1 MSKQNTVEILNVEQI
16 FNSKYVVPLYQRNF
30 AWGEEQICQLLQDIY
45 ESIKVKD
52 QQYFIGSL
60 VTIRRQDDSFEVIDG
75 QQRLTILAL
84 LSYVLQF
91 NVEHEIH
98 YDSRPEKVEPEIHYD
113 SRPEVERFLQSLA
126 SGVNITSSDPST
138 SHFSAAIETIK
149 EQIVKIEKAEAGTEG
164 FKETFRVFV
173 LNNVCLVREI
183 MPEDTDVAAYFEIM
197 NNRGEQLQEH
207 EIVKGLL
214 LGKLKDNP
222 KLSKVCATI
231 WDACSQMDERVQK
244 SFDTNIR
251 KALFGENYN
260 SFLKYSTFKDYLSSI
275 DSEGIITDGLNL
287 DEILNGK
294 APENSKT
301 KSEEE
306 DIPEADRE
314 ESIIDFPNFLMH
326 VMKLYYNDKIKG
338 NKEIDEIRLH
348 DKYLLKTFRLIEDDI
363 DATEFFYRLLKC
375 RTVFDRYVVKAN
387 FVKDDDEKGREWS
400 LLRPYKDTDTRR
412 NRSQLRFRN
421 TFEKKQDMI
430 IKAVSC
436 IQVSHPS
443 KYYKNYL
450 QTLLRWFK
458 DSDSIDISE
467 DVYLER
473 LNGYIYDDL
482 KNLSNYFEPKDY
494 TPELQGTSTSH
505 AALDYIDYLIWNI
518 KDRNITINGEEQE
531 WSIISK
537 LKDFRFQYWNSV
549 EHHYPQKR
557 KEELA
562 QEGVDDFLLNC
573 LGNIFLIGKSTNS
586 RLSDKNP
593 KDKALMYNDNSNL
606 APNRQLIYKITQ
618 NGWGKQQIES
628 HLRFIQT
635 VFKNAHRIL
644 RVKEN
649 KS

>member
-1 MSKQNTVEILNVEQI
+1 MSKINTVEILNVEQI

-91 NVEHEIH
+91 
-98 YDSRPEKVEPEIHYD
+98 KVNTEIHYD
-113 SRPEVERFLQSLA
+113 SRPEVEQFLRSLA
-126 SGVNITSSDPST
+126 SGVNISSSDPST

-149 EQIVKIEKAEAGTEG
+149 EQIAKIENKD
-164 FKETFRVFV
+164 TFRDYV

-183 MPEDTDVAAYFEIM
+183 MPNDTDVAAYFEIM

-207 EIVKGLL
+207 EIVKGIL

-222 KLSKVCATI
+222 KLSKVCASI
-231 WDACSQMDERVQK
+231 WEACSQMDERVQK

-251 KALFGENYN
+251 KALFGDNYD
-260 SFLKYSTFKDYLSSI
+260 SFTLNDSNFKDYLENI
-275 DSEGIITDGLNL
+275 DSENMITEGHSL
-287 DEILNGK
+287 DEILNGN
-294 APENSKT
+294 APDNSNT

-326 VMKLYYNDKIKG
+326 VMKLYYNENMKNKG
-338 NKEIDEIRLH
+338 YNEIDEIRLH

-387 FVKDDDEKGREWS
+387 FVKDDDEEGREWS
-400 LLRPYKDTDTRR
+400 LLKPNKYTDTRR
-412 NRSQLRFRN
+412 NRSQLKFRN
-421 TFEKKQDMI
+421 TFDKKQDMI

-436 IQVSHPS
+436 IQVCHPS

-450 QTLLRWFK
+450 QAILGWFK
-458 DSDSIDISE
+458 DRDSIVIDE
-467 DVYLER
+467 DDYLAR
-473 LNGYIYDDL
+473 LNRYIYDDL
-482 KNLSNYFEPKDY
+482 KNLSKYFEPKDY

-518 KDRNITINGEEQE
+518 KDRNITLNGEQE
-531 WSIISK
+531 WSIISE

-586 RLSDKNP
+586 KLSDKNP
-593 KDKALMYNDNSNL
+593 EDKAALYNSNLNL
-606 APNRQLIYKITQ
+606 APNRQLIYTITRSY
-618 NGWGKQQIES
+618 GWGKEQIAS
-628 HLRFIQT
+628 HYEFVKT
-635 VFKNAHRIL
+635 VFSNARRIL
-644 RVKEN
+644 IVE
-649 KS
+649 SQE

>member
-1 MSKQNTVEILNVEQI
+1 MSKNNTVEILNVEQI

-30 AWGEEQICQLLQDIY
+30 AWGEEQICQLLQDIH

-60 VTIRRQDDSFEVIDG
+60 VTIRRQDGSFEVIDG

-91 NVEHEIH
+91 RIET
-98 YDSRPEKVEPEIHYD
+98 EIHYD

-126 SGVNITSSDPST
+126 SGVYASGSDPST

-149 EQIVKIEKAEAGTEG
+149 EEIAKIENKD
-164 FKETFRVFV
+164 TFRDYV

-207 EIVKGLL
+207 EIIKGIL

-222 KLSKVCATI
+222 KLSKVCASI

-251 KALFGENYN
+251 KALFGDNYDSFTLNDSNFKEYLEN
-260 SFLKYSTFKDYLSSI
+260 I
-275 DSEGIITDGLNL
+275 DSENMITEGHSL
-287 DEILNGK
+287 DEILDGK
-294 APENSKT
+294 ALGNSFS

-306 DIPEADRE
+306 DIPEVDRE
-314 ESIIDFPNFLMH
+314 ESIIDFPNFLMQ

-338 NKEIDEIRLH
+338 NMEIDEIRLH
-348 DKYLLKTFRLIEDDI
+348 DKYLLKTFRLIEADI

-375 RTVFDRYVVKAN
+375 RTVFDRYIVKAN
-387 FVKDDDEKGREWS
+387 FVSDNDEEGREWS
-400 LLRPYKDTDTRR
+400 LLMPYKYIDTRR

-421 TFEKKQDMI
+421 TFENKQDMI

-436 IQVSHPS
+436 IQVCHPS

-450 QTLLRWFK
+450 QTLLGWFK
-458 DSDSIDISE
+458 DSATIDDIKE
-467 DVYLER
+467 DEYLAI
-473 LNGYIYDDL
+473 LNSYIYDDL
-482 KNLSNYFEPKDY
+482 KNLSKYFEPKDY

-518 KDRNITINGEEQE
+518 KDRNITLNGEQQE
-531 WSIISK
+531 WSIISE

-573 LGNIFLIGKSTNS
+573 LGNIFLISKSTNS

-593 KDKALMYNDNSNL
+593 EDKAALYNSNLNL
-606 APNRQLIYKITQ
+606 APNRQLIYNITRSY
-618 NGWGKQQIES
+618 GWGKEQIAS
-628 HLRFIQT
+628 HYEFIKT
-635 VFKNAHRIL
+635 VFGNARRIL
-644 RVKEN
+644 IVE
-649 KS
+649 SQE

>member
-1 MSKQNTVEILNVEQI
+1 MSKHNTVEILNVEQI
-16 FNSKYVVPLYQRNF
+16 FNSRYVVPLYQRNF
-30 AWGEEQICQLLQDIY
+30 AWGEEQISQLLQDIN

-52 QQYFIGSL
+52 QQCFIGSL

-91 NVEHEIH
+91 KIET
-98 YDSRPEKVEPEIHYD
+98 EIHYD

-126 SGVNITSSDPST
+126 SGIDASGSDPST
-138 SHFSAAIETIK
+138 SHFSAAIGTIK
-149 EQIVKIEKAEAGTEG
+149 EEISKIENKD
-164 FKETFRVFV
+164 TFRDYV

-183 MPEDTDVAAYFEIM
+183 MPGDTDVAAYFEIM

-207 EIVKGLL
+207 EIVKGIL

-222 KLSKVCATI
+222 KLSKVCASI
-231 WDACSQMDERVQK
+231 WDACSQMDERIQK
-244 SFDTNIR
+244 PFDTTIR
-251 KALFGENYN
+251 KALFGEDYD
-260 SFLKYSTFKDYLSSI
+260 SFTLNDSNFKEYLLSI
-275 DSEGIITDGLNL
+275 DSDEIITEGLNL

-294 APENSKT
+294 APEKSNN

-348 DKYLLKTFRLIEDDI
+348 DKYLLKTFRLIEADI
-363 DATEFFYRLLKC
+363 DAAEFFYRLLKC
-375 RTVFDRYVVKAN
+375 RTVFDRYIVKAN
-387 FVKDDDEKGREWS
+387 FVSDNDEEGREWS
-400 LLRPYKDTDTRR
+400 LLMPYKYTDQKR
-412 NRSQLRFRN
+412 NRSQLKFRN

-436 IQVSHPS
+436 IQVCHPS

-450 QTLLRWFK
+450 QTLLGWFK
-458 DSDSIDISE
+458 DRDSIEISE
-467 DVYLER
+467 DEYLVG
-473 LNGYIYDDL
+473 LNRYIYDDL
-482 KNLSNYFEPKDY
+482 KNLSKYFEPEVY
-494 TPELQGTSTSH
+494 TPELQGTSASH

-531 WSIISK
+531 WSMISE

-562 QEGVDDFLLNC
+562 QEEVDDFLLNC

-593 KDKALMYNDNSNL
+593 EDKAALYNSNLNL
-606 APNRQLIYKITQ
+606 APNRQLIYNITRSY
-618 NGWGKQQIES
+618 GWGKEQIAS
-628 HLRFIQT
+628 HYEFIKT
-635 VFKNAHRIL
+635 VFGNARRIL
-644 RVKEN
+644 IGE
-649 KS
+649 SQE

>member
-1 MSKQNTVEILNVEQI
+1 MSKNNTVEILNVEQI

-30 AWGEEQICQLLQDIY
+30 AWGEEQICQLLQDIH

-60 VTIRRQDDSFEVIDG
+60 VTIRRQDGSFEVIDG

-91 NVEHEIH
+91 RIET
-98 YDSRPEKVEPEIHYD
+98 EIHYD

-126 SGVNITSSDPST
+126 SGVYASGSDPST

-149 EQIVKIEKAEAGTEG
+149 EEIAKIENKD
-164 FKETFRVFV
+164 TFRDYV

-207 EIVKGLL
+207 EIIKGIL

-222 KLSKVCATI
+222 KLSKVCASI

-251 KALFGENYN
+251 KALFGDNYDSFTLNDSNFKEYLEN
-260 SFLKYSTFKDYLSSI
+260 I
-275 DSEGIITDGLNL
+275 DSENMITEGHSL
-287 DEILNGK
+287 DEILDGK
-294 APENSKT
+294 ALGNSFS

-306 DIPEADRE
+306 DIPEVDRE
-314 ESIIDFPNFLMH
+314 ESIIDFPNFLMQ

-348 DKYLLKTFRLIEDDI
+348 DKYLLKTFRLIEADI

-375 RTVFDRYVVKAN
+375 RTVFDRYIVKAN
-387 FVKDDDEKGREWS
+387 FVSDNDEEGREWS
-400 LLRPYKDTDTRR
+400 LLMPYKYIDTRR

-421 TFEKKQDMI
+421 TFENKQDMI

-436 IQVSHPS
+436 IQVCHPS

-450 QTLLRWFK
+450 QTLLGWFK
-458 DSDSIDISE
+458 DSATIDDIKE
-467 DVYLER
+467 DEYLAI
-473 LNGYIYDDL
+473 LNSYIYDDL
-482 KNLSNYFEPKDY
+482 KNLSKYFEPKDY

-518 KDRNITINGEEQE
+518 KDRNITLNGEQQE
-531 WSIISK
+531 WSIISE

-593 KDKALMYNDNSNL
+593 EDKAALYNSNLNL
-606 APNRQLIYKITQ
+606 APNRQLIYNITRSY
-618 NGWGKQQIES
+618 GWGKEQIAS
-628 HLRFIQT
+628 HYEFIKT
-635 VFKNAHRIL
+635 VFGNARRIL
-644 RVKEN
+644 IVE
-649 KS
+649 SQE

>member
-91 NVEHEIH
+91 
-98 YDSRPEKVEPEIHYD
+98 KVQPEIHYD

-244 SFDTNIR
+244 SFDINIR
-251 KALFGENYN
+251 KALFGDSYDDF
-260 SFLKYSTFKDYLSSI
+260 SLKDSNFKECLSNI
-275 DSEGIITDGLNL
+275 DSEEIITDGLNL

-294 APENSKT
+294 APENSNT

-387 FVKDDDEKGREWS
+387 FVKDDDEEGREWS

-421 TFEKKQDMI
+421 TFDNKQNQDMI
-430 IKAVSC
+430 IKALSC
-436 IQVSHPS
+436 IQVCHPS

-450 QTLLRWFK
+450 QTILEWFK
-458 DSDSIDISE
+458 DRDSIKIYE
-467 DVYLER
+467 DEFLAE
-473 LNGYIYDDL
+473 LNPYIYDDL
-482 KNLSNYFEPKDY
+482 KNLSNYFEPEDY
-494 TPELQGTSTSH
+494 KPELQGTSTSH
-505 AALDYIDYLIWNI
+505 AALDYIDYIIWNI
-518 KDRNITINGEEQE
+518 KARNLTINGEEQE
-531 WSIISK
+531 WSMISG

-557 KEELA
+557 KEELS

-644 RVKEN
+644 GVKEN

>member
-1 MSKQNTVEILNVEQI
+1 MNKNNTVEILNVEQI

-30 AWGEEQICQLLQDIY
+30 AWGEEQICQLLQDIH

-60 VTIRRQDDSFEVIDG
+60 VTIRRQDGSFEVIDG

-91 NVEHEIH
+91 RIET
-98 YDSRPEKVEPEIHYD
+98 EIHYD

-126 SGVNITSSDPST
+126 SGVYASGSDPST

-149 EQIVKIEKAEAGTEG
+149 EEIAKIENKD
-164 FKETFRVFV
+164 TFRDYV

-207 EIVKGLL
+207 EIVKGIL

-222 KLSKVCATI
+222 KLSKVCASI

-251 KALFGENYN
+251 KALFGDNYDSLTLNDSNFKEYLEN
-260 SFLKYSTFKDYLSSI
+260 I
-275 DSEGIITDGLNL
+275 DSENMITEGHSL
-287 DEILNGK
+287 DEILDGK
-294 APENSKT
+294 ALGNSFS

-306 DIPEADRE
+306 DIPEVDRE
-314 ESIIDFPNFLMH
+314 ESIIDFPNFLMQ

-348 DKYLLKTFRLIEDDI
+348 DKYLLKTFRLIEADI

-375 RTVFDRYVVKAN
+375 RTVFDRYIVKAN
-387 FVKDDDEKGREWS
+387 FVSDNDEEGREWS
-400 LLRPYKDTDTRR
+400 LLMPYKYIDTRR
-412 NRSQLRFRN
+412 NRSQLKFRN
-421 TFEKKQDMI
+421 TFENKQDMI

-436 IQVSHPS
+436 IQVCHPS

-450 QTLLRWFK
+450 QTLLGWLK
-458 DSDSIDISE
+458 DSATIDDIKE
-467 DVYLER
+467 DEYLAI
-473 LNGYIYDDL
+473 LNSYIYDDL
-482 KNLSNYFEPKDY
+482 KNLSKYFEPKDY

-518 KDRNITINGEEQE
+518 KDRNITLNGEQQE
-531 WSIISK
+531 WSIISE

-593 KDKALMYNDNSNL
+593 EDKAALYNSNLNL
-606 APNRQLIYKITQ
+606 APNRQLIYNITRSY
-618 NGWGKQQIES
+618 GWGKEQIAS
-628 HLRFIQT
+628 HYEFIKT
-635 VFKNAHRIL
+635 VFGNARRIL
-644 RVKEN
+644 IVE
-649 KS
+649 SQE

>member
-16 FNSKYVVPLYQRNF
+16 FTSKYVVPLYQRNF

-60 VTIRRQDDSFEVIDG
+60 VTIRRQDGSFEVIDG
-75 QQRLTILAL
+75 QQRLTIMAL

-91 NVEHEIH
+91 
-98 YDSRPEKVEPEIHYD
+98 KVDTEIHYD
-113 SRPEVERFLQSLA
+113 SRPEVEQFLRSLA
-126 SGVNITSSDPST
+126 SGVNISSSDTST

-149 EQIVKIEKAEAGTEG
+149 EEIAKIEN
-164 FKETFRVFV
+164 KETFRDYV

-207 EIVKGLL
+207 EIVKGIL

-222 KLSKVCATI
+222 KLSKVCASI

-251 KALFGENYN
+251 KALFGDNYDGFTLNDSNFKEYLEN
-260 SFLKYSTFKDYLSSI
+260 I
-275 DSEGIITDGLNL
+275 DSENMITEGHSL
-287 DEILNGK
+287 DEILDGK
-294 APENSKT
+294 ALGNSFT

-306 DIPEADRE
+306 DIPEVDRE
-314 ESIIDFPNFLMH
+314 ESIIDFPNFLMQ
-326 VMKLYYNDKIKG
+326 VMKLYYNDKIKR

-348 DKYLLKTFRLIEDDI
+348 DKYLLKTFRLIEADI

-375 RTVFDRYVVKAN
+375 RTVFDRYIVKAN
-387 FVKDDDEKGREWS
+387 FVSDNDEEGREWS
-400 LLRPYKDTDTRR
+400 LLMPYKYTDQKR
-412 NRSQLRFRN
+412 NRSQLKFRN

-436 IQVSHPS
+436 IQVCHPS

-458 DSDSIDISE
+458 DRDSIEISE
-467 DVYLER
+467 DEYLAG
-473 LNGYIYDDL
+473 LNRYIYDDL
-482 KNLSNYFEPKDY
+482 KNLSRYFEPEVY
-494 TPELQGTSTSH
+494 TPELQGTSASH

-518 KDRNITINGEEQE
+518 KDRNITLNGEQQE
-531 WSIISK
+531 WSIISE

-593 KDKALMYNDNSNL
+593 EDKAALYNSNLNL
-606 APNRQLIYKITQ
+606 APNRQLIYNITRSY
-618 NGWGKQQIES
+618 GWGKEQIAS
-628 HLRFIQT
+628 HYEFIKT
-635 VFKNAHRIL
+635 VFGNARRIL
-644 RVKEN
+644 IDELQE
-649 KS
+649 

>member
-1 MSKQNTVEILNVEQI
+1 MSKNNTVEILNVEQI

-30 AWGEEQICQLLQDIY
+30 AWGEEQICQLLQDIN
-45 ESIKVKD
+45 ESIKIKD

-60 VTIRRQDDSFEVIDG
+60 VTIRRQDGSFEVIDG

-91 NVEHEIH
+91 RIET
-98 YDSRPEKVEPEIHYD
+98 EIHYD

-126 SGVNITSSDPST
+126 SGVYASGSDPST

-149 EQIVKIEKAEAGTEG
+149 EEIAKIENKD
-164 FKETFRVFV
+164 TFRDYV

-207 EIVKGLL
+207 EIIKGIL

-222 KLSKVCATI
+222 KLSKVCASI

-251 KALFGENYN
+251 KALFGDNYDSFTLNDSNFKEYLEN
-260 SFLKYSTFKDYLSSI
+260 I
-275 DSEGIITDGLNL
+275 DSENMITEGHSL
-287 DEILNGK
+287 DEILDGK
-294 APENSKT
+294 ALGNSFS

-306 DIPEADRE
+306 DIPEVDRE
-314 ESIIDFPNFLMH
+314 ESIIDFPNFLMQ

-348 DKYLLKTFRLIEDDI
+348 DKYLLKTFRLIEADI

-375 RTVFDRYVVKAN
+375 RTVFDRYIVKAN
-387 FVKDDDEKGREWS
+387 FVSDNDEEGREWS
-400 LLRPYKDTDTRR
+400 LLMPYKYIDTRR

-421 TFEKKQDMI
+421 TFENKQDMI

-436 IQVSHPS
+436 IQVCHPS

-450 QTLLRWFK
+450 QTLLGWFK
-458 DSDSIDISE
+458 DRDSIIIDE
-467 DVYLER
+467 DDYLAI
-473 LNGYIYDDL
+473 LNRYIYDDL
-482 KNLSNYFEPKDY
+482 KNLSKYFEPKDY

-518 KDRNITINGEEQE
+518 KDRNITLNGEQQE
-531 WSIISK
+531 WSIISE

-593 KDKALMYNDNSNL
+593 EDKAALYNSNLNL
-606 APNRQLIYKITQ
+606 APNRQLIYNITRSY
-618 NGWGKQQIES
+618 GWGKEQIAS
-628 HLRFIQT
+628 HYEFIKT
-635 VFKNAHRIL
+635 VFGNARRIL
-644 RVKEN
+644 IVE
-649 KS
+649 SQE

>member
-1 MSKQNTVEILNVEQI
+1 MSKNNTVEILNVEQI

-30 AWGEEQICQLLQDIY
+30 AWGEEQICQLLQDIH

-60 VTIRRQDDSFEVIDG
+60 VTIRRQDGSFEVIDG

-91 NVEHEIH
+91 RIET
-98 YDSRPEKVEPEIHYD
+98 EIHYD

-126 SGVNITSSDPST
+126 SGVYASGSDPST

-149 EQIVKIEKAEAGTEG
+149 EEIAKIENKD
-164 FKETFRVFV
+164 TFRDYV

-207 EIVKGLL
+207 EIIKGIL

-222 KLSKVCATI
+222 KLSKVCASI

-251 KALFGENYN
+251 KALFGDNYDSFTLNDSNFKEYLEN
-260 SFLKYSTFKDYLSSI
+260 I
-275 DSEGIITDGLNL
+275 DSENMITEGHSL
-287 DEILNGK
+287 DEILDGK
-294 APENSKT
+294 ALGNSFS

-306 DIPEADRE
+306 DIPEVDRE
-314 ESIIDFPNFLMH
+314 ESIIDFPNFLMQ

-348 DKYLLKTFRLIEDDI
+348 DKYLLKTFRLIEADI

-375 RTVFDRYVVKAN
+375 RTVFDRYIVKAN
-387 FVKDDDEKGREWS
+387 FVSDNDEEGREWS
-400 LLRPYKDTDTRR
+400 LLMPYKYIDTRR
-412 NRSQLRFRN
+412 NRYQLKFRN
-421 TFEKKQDMI
+421 TFENKQDMI

-436 IQVSHPS
+436 IQVCHPS

-450 QTLLRWFK
+450 QTLLGWFK
-458 DSDSIDISE
+458 DSATIDDIKE
-467 DVYLER
+467 DEYLAI
-473 LNGYIYDDL
+473 LNSYIYDDL
-482 KNLSNYFEPKDY
+482 KNLSKYFEPKDY

-518 KDRNITINGEEQE
+518 KDRNITLNGEQQE
-531 WSIISK
+531 WSIISE

-593 KDKALMYNDNSNL
+593 EDKAALYNSSLNL
-606 APNRQLIYKITQ
+606 APNRQLIYNITRSY
-618 NGWGKQQIES
+618 GWGKEQIAS
-628 HLRFIQT
+628 HYEFIKT
-635 VFKNAHRIL
+635 VFGNARRIL
-644 RVKEN
+644 IVE
-649 KS
+649 SQE

>member
-1 MSKQNTVEILNVEQI
+1 MSKNNTVEILNVEQI

-30 AWGEEQICQLLQDIY
+30 AWGEEQICQLLQDIH

-60 VTIRRQDDSFEVIDG
+60 VTIRRQDGSFEVIDG

-91 NVEHEIH
+91 RIET
-98 YDSRPEKVEPEIHYD
+98 EIHYD

-126 SGVNITSSDPST
+126 SGVYASGSDPST

-149 EQIVKIEKAEAGTEG
+149 EEIAKIENKD
-164 FKETFRVFV
+164 TFRDYV

-207 EIVKGLL
+207 EIIKGIL

-222 KLSKVCATI
+222 KLSKVCASI

-251 KALFGENYN
+251 KALFGDNYDSFTLNDSNFKEYLEN
-260 SFLKYSTFKDYLSSI
+260 I
-275 DSEGIITDGLNL
+275 DSENMITEGHSL
-287 DEILNGK
+287 DEILDGK
-294 APENSKT
+294 ALGNSFS

-306 DIPEADRE
+306 DIPEVDRE
-314 ESIIDFPNFLMH
+314 ESIIDFPNFLMQ

-348 DKYLLKTFRLIEDDI
+348 DKYLLKTFRLIEADI

-375 RTVFDRYVVKAN
+375 RTVFDRYIVKAN
-387 FVKDDDEKGREWS
+387 FVSDNDEEGREWS
-400 LLRPYKDTDTRR
+400 LLMPYKYIDTRR

-421 TFEKKQDMI
+421 TFENKQDMI

-436 IQVSHPS
+436 IQVCHPS

-450 QTLLRWFK
+450 QTLLGWFK
-458 DSDSIDISE
+458 DSATIDDIKE
-467 DVYLER
+467 DEYLAI
-473 LNGYIYDDL
+473 LNSYIYDDL
-482 KNLSNYFEPKDY
+482 KNLSKYFEPKDY

-518 KDRNITINGEEQE
+518 KDRNITLNGEQQE
-531 WSIISK
+531 WSIISE
-537 LKDFRFQYWNSV
+537 LKDFRFLYWNSV

-593 KDKALMYNDNSNL
+593 EDKAALYNSNLNL
-606 APNRQLIYKITQ
+606 APNRQLIYNITRSY
-618 NGWGKQQIES
+618 GWGKEQIAS
-628 HLRFIQT
+628 HYEFIKT
-635 VFKNAHRIL
+635 VFGNARRIL
-644 RVKEN
+644 IVE
-649 KS
+649 SQE

>member
-1 MSKQNTVEILNVEQI
+1 MYTNIIHNDDICNYFLKNQQFI
-16 FNSKYVVPLYQRNF
+16 FNSLGNCR
-30 AWGEEQICQLLQDIY
+30 ECR
-45 ESIKVKD
+45 IKVKD
-52 QQYFIGSL
+52 QKYFIGSL

-91 NVEHEIH
+91 RIET
-98 YDSRPEKVEPEIHYD
+98 EIHYD

-126 SGVNITSSDPST
+126 SGVYASGSDPST

-149 EQIVKIEKAEAGTEG
+149 EQIAKIEKAEAETED

-207 EIVKGLL
+207 EIIKGIL

-222 KLSKVCATI
+222 KLSKVCASI

-251 KALFGENYN
+251 KALFGDNYDSFTLNDSNFKEYLEN
-260 SFLKYSTFKDYLSSI
+260 I
-275 DSEGIITDGLNL
+275 DSENMITEGHSL
-287 DEILNGK
+287 DEILDGK
-294 APENSKT
+294 ALGNSFS

-306 DIPEADRE
+306 DIPEVDRE
-314 ESIIDFPNFLMH
+314 ESIIDFPNFLMQ

-348 DKYLLKTFRLIEDDI
+348 DKYLLKTFRLIEADI

-375 RTVFDRYVVKAN
+375 RTVFDRYIVKAN
-387 FVKDDDEKGREWS
+387 FVSDNDEEGREWS
-400 LLRPYKDTDTRR
+400 LLMPYKYIDTRR

-421 TFEKKQDMI
+421 TFENKQDMI

-436 IQVSHPS
+436 IQVCHPS

-450 QTLLRWFK
+450 QALLGWFK
-458 DSDSIDISE
+458 DRDSIIIDE
-467 DVYLER
+467 DVYLAI
-473 LNGYIYDDL
+473 LNRYIYDDL
-482 KNLSNYFEPKDY
+482 KNLSKYFEPKDY

-518 KDRNITINGEEQE
+518 KDRNITLNGEQQE
-531 WSIISK
+531 WSIISE

-593 KDKALMYNDNSNL
+593 EDKAALYNSNLNL
-606 APNRQLIYKITQ
+606 APNRQLIYNITRSY
-618 NGWGKQQIES
+618 GWGKEQIAS
-628 HLRFIQT
+628 HYEFIKT
-635 VFKNAHRIL
+635 VFGNARRIL
-644 RVKEN
+644 IVE
-649 KS
+649 SQE

>member
-1 MSKQNTVEILNVEQI
+1 MSKNNTVEILNVEQI

-30 AWGEEQICQLLQDIY
+30 AWGEEQICQLLQDIH

-91 NVEHEIH
+91 RIET
-98 YDSRPEKVEPEIHYD
+98 EIHYD

-126 SGVNITSSDPST
+126 SGVYASGSDPST

-149 EQIVKIEKAEAGTEG
+149 EEIAKIENKD
-164 FKETFRVFV
+164 TFRDYV

-207 EIVKGLL
+207 EIIKGIL

-222 KLSKVCATI
+222 KLSKVCASI

-251 KALFGENYN
+251 KALFGDNYDSFTLNDSNFKEYLEN
-260 SFLKYSTFKDYLSSI
+260 I
-275 DSEGIITDGLNL
+275 DSENMITEGHSL
-287 DEILNGK
+287 DEILDGK
-294 APENSKT
+294 ALGNSFS

-306 DIPEADRE
+306 DIPEVDRE
-314 ESIIDFPNFLMH
+314 ESIIDFPNFLMQ

-348 DKYLLKTFRLIEDDI
+348 DKYLLKTFRLIEADI

-375 RTVFDRYVVKAN
+375 RTVFDRYIVKAN
-387 FVKDDDEKGREWS
+387 FVSDNDEEGREWS
-400 LLRPYKDTDTRR
+400 LLMPYKYIDTRR

-421 TFEKKQDMI
+421 TFENKQDMI

-436 IQVSHPS
+436 IQVCHPS

-450 QTLLRWFK
+450 QTLLGWFK
-458 DSDSIDISE
+458 DSATIDDIKE
-467 DVYLER
+467 DEYLAI
-473 LNGYIYDDL
+473 LNSYIYDDL
-482 KNLSNYFEPKDY
+482 KNLSKYFEPKDY

-518 KDRNITINGEEQE
+518 KDRNITLNGEQQE
-531 WSIISK
+531 WSIISE

-593 KDKALMYNDNSNL
+593 EDKVALYNSNLNL
-606 APNRQLIYKITQ
+606 APNRQLIYNITRSY
-618 NGWGKQQIES
+618 GWRNEQIAS
-628 HLRFIQT
+628 HYEFIKT
-635 VFKNAHRIL
+635 VFGNARRIL
-644 RVKEN
+644 IVE
-649 KS
+649 SQE

>member
-1 MSKQNTVEILNVEQI
+1 MSKNNTVEILNVEQI

-30 AWGEEQICQLLQDIY
+30 AWGEEQICQLLQDIH

-60 VTIRRQDDSFEVIDG
+60 VTIRRQDGSFEVIDG

-91 NVEHEIH
+91 RIET
-98 YDSRPEKVEPEIHYD
+98 EIHYD

-126 SGVNITSSDPST
+126 SGVYASGSDPST

-149 EQIVKIEKAEAGTEG
+149 EEIAKIENKD
-164 FKETFRVFV
+164 TFRDYV

-207 EIVKGLL
+207 EIIKGIL

-222 KLSKVCATI
+222 KLSKVCASI

-251 KALFGENYN
+251 KALFGDNYDSFTLNDSNFKEYLEN
-260 SFLKYSTFKDYLSSI
+260 I
-275 DSEGIITDGLNL
+275 DSENMITEGHSL
-287 DEILNGK
+287 DEILDGK
-294 APENSKT
+294 ALGNSFS

-306 DIPEADRE
+306 DIPEVDRE
-314 ESIIDFPNFLMH
+314 ESIIDFPNFLMQ

-348 DKYLLKTFRLIEDDI
+348 DKYLLKTFRLIEADI

-375 RTVFDRYVVKAN
+375 RTVFDRYIVKAN
-387 FVKDDDEKGREWS
+387 FVSDNDEEGREWS
-400 LLRPYKDTDTRR
+400 LLMPYKYIDTRR

-421 TFEKKQDMI
+421 TFENKQDMI

-436 IQVSHPS
+436 IQVCHPS

-450 QTLLRWFK
+450 QTLLGWFK
-458 DSDSIDISE
+458 DSATIDDIKE
-467 DVYLER
+467 DEYLAI
-473 LNGYIYDDL
+473 LNSYIYDDL
-482 KNLSNYFEPKDY
+482 KNLSKYFEPKDY

-518 KDRNITINGEEQE
+518 KDRNITLNGEQQE
-531 WSIISK
+531 WSIISE

-593 KDKALMYNDNSNL
+593 EDKAALYNSNLNL
-606 APNRQLIYKITQ
+606 APNRQLIYNITRSY
-618 NGWGKQQIES
+618 GWGKEQIAS
-628 HLRFIQT
+628 HYEFIKT
-635 VFKNAHRIL
+635 VFGNARRIL
-644 RVKEN
+644 IDE
-649 KS
+649 SQE

>member
-1 MSKQNTVEILNVEQI
+1 MSKNNTVEILNVEQI

-30 AWGEEQICQLLQDIY
+30 AWGEEQICQLLQDIH

-60 VTIRRQDDSFEVIDG
+60 VTIRRQDGSFEVIDG

-91 NVEHEIH
+91 RIET
-98 YDSRPEKVEPEIHYD
+98 EIHYD

-126 SGVNITSSDPST
+126 SGVYASGSDPST

-149 EQIVKIEKAEAGTEG
+149 EEIAKIENKD
-164 FKETFRVFV
+164 TFRDYV

-207 EIVKGLL
+207 EIIKGIL

-222 KLSKVCATI
+222 KLSKVCASI
-231 WDACSQMDERVQK
+231 WDACSHMDERVQK

-251 KALFGENYN
+251 KALFGDNYDSFTLNDSNFKEYLEN
-260 SFLKYSTFKDYLSSI
+260 I
-275 DSEGIITDGLNL
+275 DSENMITEGHSL
-287 DEILNGK
+287 DEILDGK
-294 APENSKT
+294 ALGNSFS

-306 DIPEADRE
+306 DIPEVDRE
-314 ESIIDFPNFLMH
+314 ESIIDFPNFLMQ

-348 DKYLLKTFRLIEDDI
+348 DKYLLKTFRLIEADI

-375 RTVFDRYVVKAN
+375 RTVFDRYIVKAN
-387 FVKDDDEKGREWS
+387 FVSDNDEEGREWS
-400 LLRPYKDTDTRR
+400 LLMPYKYIDTRR

-421 TFEKKQDMI
+421 TFENKQDMI

-436 IQVSHPS
+436 IQVCHPS

-450 QTLLRWFK
+450 QTLLGWLK
-458 DSDSIDISE
+458 DSATIDDIKE
-467 DVYLER
+467 DEYLAI
-473 LNGYIYDDL
+473 LNSYIYDDL
-482 KNLSNYFEPKDY
+482 KNLSKYFEPKDY

-518 KDRNITINGEEQE
+518 KDRNITLNGEQQE
-531 WSIISK
+531 WSIISE

-593 KDKALMYNDNSNL
+593 EDKAALYNSNLNL
-606 APNRQLIYKITQ
+606 APNRQLIYNITRSY
-618 NGWGKQQIES
+618 GWGKEQIAS
-628 HLRFIQT
+628 HYEFIKT
-635 VFKNAHRIL
+635 VFGNARRIL
-644 RVKEN
+644 IVE
-649 KS
+649 SQE

>member
-60 VTIRRQDDSFEVIDG
+60 VTIRRQDGSFEVIDG

-84 LSYVLQF
+84 LSYVLHLGIKQT
-91 NVEHEIH
+91 
-98 YDSRPEKVEPEIHYD
+98 DIHYD
-113 SRPEVERFLQSLA
+113 SRPEVEQFLQSLA
-126 SGVNITSSDPST
+126 SGVNISSSNPST

-149 EQIVKIEKAEAGTEG
+149 EEIAKIEKAEAEG
-164 FKETFRVFV
+164 FKDTFHDFI

-207 EIVKGLL
+207 EIVKGIL

-222 KLSKVCATI
+222 KLSKVCASI
-231 WDACSQMDERVQK
+231 WEACSQMNERVQK
-244 SFDTNIR
+244 SFDINIR
-251 KALFGENYN
+251 KALFGDNYG
-260 SFLKYSTFKDYLSSI
+260 SFTLNDRNFKECLSSI
-275 DSEGIITDGLNL
+275 GSEEIITEGLNL
-287 DEILNGK
+287 DDILKGK
-294 APENSKT
+294 TPVNSNS

-306 DIPEADRE
+306 DIPEVDRE

-348 DKYLLKTFRLIEDDI
+348 DKYLLKTFRLIESDI

-375 RTVFDRYVVKAN
+375 RTVFDRYIVKAN
-387 FVKDDDEKGREWS
+387 FINDNDEEGREWS
-400 LLRPYKDTDTRR
+400 LLRPYKYTDTKR

-421 TFEKKQDMI
+421 TFEKKQDLI

-436 IQVSHPS
+436 IQVCHPS

-450 QTLLRWFK
+450 QTLLGWFK
-458 DSDSIDISE
+458 DGDSIDISE
-467 DVYLER
+467 DVYLAN
-473 LNGYIYDDL
+473 LNRYIDDDL
-482 KNLSNYFEPKDY
+482 KNLSKYFEPEVYKPDR
-494 TPELQGTSTSH
+494 QGTSTSH

-518 KDRNITINGEEQE
+518 KDRTITISGEEQE
-531 WSIISK
+531 WSMISG

-593 KDKALMYNDNSNL
+593 EDKASLYNNSNLNL
-606 APNRQLIYKITQ
+606 APNRQLIYNITRRY
-618 NGWGKQQIES
+618 GWGKEQIAS
-628 HLRFIQT
+628 HLNFVKE
-635 VFKNAHRIL
+635 VFNNAGRIL
-644 RVKEN
+644 SGGSKD
-649 KS
+649 

>member
-1 MSKQNTVEILNVEQI
+1 MARIMSKQNTVEILNVEQI
-16 FNSKYVVPLYQRNF
+16 FTSKYVVPLYQRNF

-60 VTIRRQDDSFEVIDG
+60 VTIRRQDGSFEVIDG
-75 QQRLTILAL
+75 QQRLTIMAL

-91 NVEHEIH
+91 
-98 YDSRPEKVEPEIHYD
+98 KVNTEIHYD
-113 SRPEVERFLQSLA
+113 SRPEVEQFLRSLA
-126 SGVNITSSDPST
+126 SGVNISSSDTST

-149 EQIVKIEKAEAGTEG
+149 EEIAKIDNKEA
-164 FKETFRVFV
+164 FQDYV

-207 EIVKGLL
+207 EIVKGIL

-222 KLSKVCATI
+222 KLSKVCASI

-251 KALFGENYN
+251 KALFGDNYDGFTLDDSN
-260 SFLKYSTFKDYLSSI
+260 FKDYLSSI
-275 DSEGIITDGLNL
+275 DSEEIITDGLNL

-294 APENSKT
+294 APKNSNT

-314 ESIIDFPNFLMH
+314 ESFIDFPNFLMH
-326 VMKLYYNDKIKG
+326 VMKLYYNENIK
-338 NKEIDEIRLH
+338 NKGYNEIDEIRLH

-387 FVKDDDEKGREWS
+387 FVKDDDEEGREWS
-400 LLRPYKDTDTRR
+400 LLKPNKYTDTRR
-412 NRSQLRFRN
+412 NRSQLKFRN
-421 TFEKKQDMI
+421 TFYKKQDMI

-436 IQVSHPS
+436 IQVCHPS

-450 QTLLRWFK
+450 QTLLGWFK
-458 DSDSIDISE
+458 DRDSIVIAE
-467 DVYLER
+467 DDYLAR
-473 LNGYIYDDL
+473 LNRYIYDDL
-482 KNLSNYFEPKDY
+482 KNLSKYFEPEVY
-494 TPELQGTSTSH
+494 RPELQGTSTSH
-505 AALDYIDYLIWNI
+505 AALDYIDYIIWNI

-531 WSIISK
+531 WSMISE

-593 KDKALMYNDNSNL
+593 EDKAALYNSNL
-606 APNRQLIYKITQ
+606 NIAPNRQLVYNITRRY
-618 NGWGKQQIES
+618 GWGKEQIAT
-628 HLRFIQT
+628 HLNFVKE
-635 VFKNAHRIL
+635 VFNNAARIL
-644 RVKEN
+644 SGGSKD
-649 KS
+649 

>member
-1 MSKQNTVEILNVEQI
+1 MSKNNTVEILNVEQI

-30 AWGEEQICQLLQDIY
+30 AWGEEQICQLLQDIH

-60 VTIRRQDDSFEVIDG
+60 VTIRRQDGSFEVIDG

-91 NVEHEIH
+91 RIET
-98 YDSRPEKVEPEIHYD
+98 EIHYD

-126 SGVNITSSDPST
+126 SGVYASGSDPST

-149 EQIVKIEKAEAGTEG
+149 EEIAKIENKD
-164 FKETFRVFV
+164 TFRDYV

-207 EIVKGLL
+207 EIIKGIL

-222 KLSKVCATI
+222 KLSKVCASI

-251 KALFGENYN
+251 KALFGDNYDSFTLNDSNFKEYLEN
-260 SFLKYSTFKDYLSSI
+260 I
-275 DSEGIITDGLNL
+275 DSENMITEGHSL
-287 DEILNGK
+287 DEILDGK
-294 APENSKT
+294 ALGNSFS

-306 DIPEADRE
+306 DIPEVDRE
-314 ESIIDFPNFLMH
+314 ESIIDFPNFLMQ

-348 DKYLLKTFRLIEDDI
+348 DKYLLKTFRLIEADI
-363 DATEFFYRLLKC
+363 DAAEFCYRLLKC
-375 RTVFDRYVVKAN
+375 RTVFDRYIVKAN
-387 FVKDDDEKGREWS
+387 FVSDNDEEGREWS
-400 LLRPYKDTDTRR
+400 LLMPYKDIDARR

-421 TFEKKQDMI
+421 TFENKQDMI

-436 IQVSHPS
+436 IQVCHPS

-450 QTLLRWFK
+450 QTLLGWFK
-458 DSDSIDISE
+458 DSATIDDIKE
-467 DVYLER
+467 DEYLAI
-473 LNGYIYDDL
+473 LNSYIYDDL
-482 KNLSNYFEPKDY
+482 KNLSKYFEPKDY

-518 KDRNITINGEEQE
+518 KDRNITLNGEQQE
-531 WSIISK
+531 WSIISE

-593 KDKALMYNDNSNL
+593 EDKAALYNSNLNL
-606 APNRQLIYKITQ
+606 APNRQLIYNITRSY
-618 NGWGKQQIES
+618 GWGKEQIAS
-628 HLRFIQT
+628 HYEFIKT
-635 VFKNAHRIL
+635 VFGNARRIL
-644 RVKEN
+644 IVE
-649 KS
+649 SQE

>member
-1 MSKQNTVEILNVEQI
+1 MSKNNTVEILNVEQI

-30 AWGEEQICQLLQDIY
+30 AWGEEQICQLLQDIH

-60 VTIRRQDDSFEVIDG
+60 VTIRRQDGSFEVIDG

-91 NVEHEIH
+91 SIET
-98 YDSRPEKVEPEIHYD
+98 EIHYD

-126 SGVNITSSDPST
+126 SGVYASGSDPST

-149 EQIVKIEKAEAGTEG
+149 EEIAKIENKD
-164 FKETFRVFV
+164 TFRDYV

-207 EIVKGLL
+207 EIIKGIL

-222 KLSKVCATI
+222 KLSKVCASI

-251 KALFGENYN
+251 KALFGDNYDSFTLNDSNFKEYLEN
-260 SFLKYSTFKDYLSSI
+260 I
-275 DSEGIITDGLNL
+275 DSENMITEGHSL
-287 DEILNGK
+287 DEILDGK
-294 APENSKT
+294 ALGNSFS

-306 DIPEADRE
+306 DIPEVDRE
-314 ESIIDFPNFLMH
+314 ESIIDFPNFLMQ

-348 DKYLLKTFRLIEDDI
+348 DKYLLKTFRLIEADI

-375 RTVFDRYVVKAN
+375 RTVFDRYIVKAN
-387 FVKDDDEKGREWS
+387 FVSDNDEEGREWS
-400 LLRPYKDTDTRR
+400 LLMPYKYIDTRR

-421 TFEKKQDMI
+421 TFENKQDMI

-436 IQVSHPS
+436 IQVCHPS

-450 QTLLRWFK
+450 QTLLGWLK
-458 DSDSIDISE
+458 DSATIDDIKE
-467 DVYLER
+467 DEYLAI
-473 LNGYIYDDL
+473 LNSYIYDDL
-482 KNLSNYFEPKDY
+482 KNLSKYFEPKDY

-518 KDRNITINGEEQE
+518 KDRNITLNGEQQE
-531 WSIISK
+531 WSIISE

-593 KDKALMYNDNSNL
+593 EDKAALYNSNLNL
-606 APNRQLIYKITQ
+606 APNRQLIYNITRSY
-618 NGWGKQQIES
+618 GWGKEQIAS
-628 HLRFIQT
+628 HYEFIKT
-635 VFKNAHRIL
+635 VFGNARRIL
-644 RVKEN
+644 IVE
-649 KS
+649 SQE

>member
-1 MSKQNTVEILNVEQI
+1 MSKNNTVEILNVEQI

-30 AWGEEQICQLLQDIY
+30 AWGEEQICQLLQDIH

-60 VTIRRQDDSFEVIDG
+60 VTIRRQDGSFEVIDG

-91 NVEHEIH
+91 RIET
-98 YDSRPEKVEPEIHYD
+98 EIHYD

-126 SGVNITSSDPST
+126 SGVYASGSDPST

-149 EQIVKIEKAEAGTEG
+149 EEIAKIENKD
-164 FKETFRVFV
+164 TFRDYV

-207 EIVKGLL
+207 EIIKGIL

-222 KLSKVCATI
+222 KLSKVCASI

-251 KALFGENYN
+251 KALFGDNYDSFTLNDSNFKEYLEN
-260 SFLKYSTFKDYLSSI
+260 I
-275 DSEGIITDGLNL
+275 DSENMITEGHSL
-287 DEILNGK
+287 DEILDGK
-294 APENSKT
+294 ALGNSFS

-306 DIPEADRE
+306 DIPEVDRE
-314 ESIIDFPNFLMH
+314 ESIIDFPNFLMQ

-348 DKYLLKTFRLIEDDI
+348 DKYLLKTFRLIEADI

-375 RTVFDRYVVKAN
+375 RTVFDRYIVKAN
-387 FVKDDDEKGREWS
+387 FVSDNDEEGREWS
-400 LLRPYKDTDTRR
+400 LLMPYKYIDTRR

-421 TFEKKQDMI
+421 TFENKQDMI

-436 IQVSHPS
+436 IQVCHPS

-450 QTLLRWFK
+450 QTLLGWLK
-458 DSDSIDISE
+458 DSATIDDIKE
-467 DVYLER
+467 DKYLAI
-473 LNGYIYDDL
+473 LNSYIYDDL
-482 KNLSNYFEPKDY
+482 KNLSKYFEPKDY

-518 KDRNITINGEEQE
+518 KDRNITLNGEQQE
-531 WSIISK
+531 WSIISE

-593 KDKALMYNDNSNL
+593 EDKAALYNSNLNL
-606 APNRQLIYKITQ
+606 APNRQLIYNITRSY
-618 NGWGKQQIES
+618 GWGKEQIAS
-628 HLRFIQT
+628 HYEFIKT
-635 VFKNAHRIL
+635 VFGNARRIL
-644 RVKEN
+644 IVE
-649 KS
+649 SQE

>member
-1 MSKQNTVEILNVEQI
+1 MSKNNTVEILNVEQI

-30 AWGEEQICQLLQDIY
+30 AWGEEQICQLLQDIH

-60 VTIRRQDDSFEVIDG
+60 VTIRRQDGSFEVIDG

-91 NVEHEIH
+91 RIET
-98 YDSRPEKVEPEIHYD
+98 EIHYD

-126 SGVNITSSDPST
+126 SGVYASGSDPST

-149 EQIVKIEKAEAGTEG
+149 EEIAKIENKD
-164 FKETFRVFV
+164 TFRDYV

-207 EIVKGLL
+207 EIIKGIL

-222 KLSKVCATI
+222 KLSKVCASI

-251 KALFGENYN
+251 KALFGDNYDSFTLNDSNFKEYLEN
-260 SFLKYSTFKDYLSSI
+260 I
-275 DSEGIITDGLNL
+275 DSENMITEGHSL
-287 DEILNGK
+287 DEILDGK
-294 APENSKT
+294 ALGNSFS

-306 DIPEADRE
+306 DIPEVDRE
-314 ESIIDFPNFLMH
+314 ESIIDFPNFLMQ

-348 DKYLLKTFRLIEDDI
+348 DKYLLKTFRLIEADI
-363 DATEFFYRLLKC
+363 DAAEFFYRLLKC
-375 RTVFDRYVVKAN
+375 RTVFDRYIVKAN
-387 FVKDDDEKGREWS
+387 FVSDNDEEGREWS
-400 LLRPYKDTDTRR
+400 LLMPYKYIDTRR

-421 TFEKKQDMI
+421 TFENKQDMI

-436 IQVSHPS
+436 IQVCHPS

-450 QTLLRWFK
+450 QTLLGWFK
-458 DSDSIDISE
+458 DSATIDDIKE
-467 DVYLER
+467 DEYLAI
-473 LNGYIYDDL
+473 LNSYIYDDL
-482 KNLSNYFEPKDY
+482 KNLSKYFEPKDY

-518 KDRNITINGEEQE
+518 KDRNITLNGEQQE
-531 WSIISK
+531 WSIISE

-593 KDKALMYNDNSNL
+593 EDKAALYNSNLNL
-606 APNRQLIYKITQ
+606 APNRQLIYNITRSY
-618 NGWGKQQIES
+618 GWGKEQIAS
-628 HLRFIQT
+628 HYEFIKT
-635 VFKNAHRIL
+635 VFGNARRIL
-644 RVKEN
+644 IVE
-649 KS
+649 SQE

>member
-1 MSKQNTVEILNVEQI
+1 MSKNNTVEILNVEQI

-30 AWGEEQICQLLQDIY
+30 AWGEEQICQLLQDIH

-60 VTIRRQDDSFEVIDG
+60 VTIRRQDGSFEVIDG

-91 NVEHEIH
+91 RIET
-98 YDSRPEKVEPEIHYD
+98 EIHYD

-126 SGVNITSSDPST
+126 SGVYASGSDPST

-149 EQIVKIEKAEAGTEG
+149 EEIAKIENKD
-164 FKETFRVFV
+164 TFRDYV

-207 EIVKGLL
+207 EIIKGIL

-222 KLSKVCATI
+222 KLSKVCASI

-251 KALFGENYN
+251 KALFGDNYDSLTLNDSNFKEYLEN
-260 SFLKYSTFKDYLSSI
+260 I
-275 DSEGIITDGLNL
+275 DSENMITEGHSL
-287 DEILNGK
+287 DEILDGK
-294 APENSKT
+294 ALGNSFS

-306 DIPEADRE
+306 DIPEVDRE
-314 ESIIDFPNFLMH
+314 ESIIDFPNFLMQ

-348 DKYLLKTFRLIEDDI
+348 DKYLLKTFRLIEADI
-363 DATEFFYRLLKC
+363 DAAEFCYRLLKC
-375 RTVFDRYVVKAN
+375 RTVFDRYIVKAN
-387 FVKDDDEKGREWS
+387 FVSDNDEEGREWS
-400 LLRPYKDTDTRR
+400 LLMPYKYIDTRR

-421 TFEKKQDMI
+421 TFENKQDMI

-436 IQVSHPS
+436 IQVCHPS

-450 QTLLRWFK
+450 QTLLGWFK
-458 DSDSIDISE
+458 DSATIDDIKE
-467 DVYLER
+467 DEYLAI
-473 LNGYIYDDL
+473 LNSYIYDDL
-482 KNLSNYFEPKDY
+482 KNLSKYFEPKDY

-518 KDRNITINGEEQE
+518 KDRNITLNGEQQE
-531 WSIISK
+531 WSIISE

-593 KDKALMYNDNSNL
+593 EDKAALYNSNLNL
-606 APNRQLIYKITQ
+606 APNRQLIYNITRSY
-618 NGWGKQQIES
+618 GWGKEQIAS
-628 HLRFIQT
+628 HYEFIKT
-635 VFKNAHRIL
+635 VFGNARRIL
-644 RVKEN
+644 IVE
-649 KS
+649 SQE

>member
-1 MSKQNTVEILNVEQI
+1 MSKNNTVEILNVEQI

-30 AWGEEQICQLLQDIY
+30 AWGEEQICQLLQDIH

-60 VTIRRQDDSFEVIDG
+60 VTIRRQDGSFEVIDG

-91 NVEHEIH
+91 RIET
-98 YDSRPEKVEPEIHYD
+98 EIHYD

-126 SGVNITSSDPST
+126 SGVYASGSDPST

-149 EQIVKIEKAEAGTEG
+149 EEIAKIENKD
-164 FKETFRVFV
+164 TFRDYV

-207 EIVKGLL
+207 EIIKGILL
-214 LGKLKDNP
+214 EKLKDNP
-222 KLSKVCATI
+222 KLSKVCASI

-251 KALFGENYN
+251 KALFGDNYDSFTLNDSNFKEYLEN
-260 SFLKYSTFKDYLSSI
+260 I
-275 DSEGIITDGLNL
+275 DSENMITEGHSL
-287 DEILNGK
+287 DEILDGK
-294 APENSKT
+294 ALGNSFS

-306 DIPEADRE
+306 DIPEVDRE
-314 ESIIDFPNFLMH
+314 ESIIDFPNFLMQ

-348 DKYLLKTFRLIEDDI
+348 DKYLLKTFRLIEADI
-363 DATEFFYRLLKC
+363 DAAEFCYRLLKC
-375 RTVFDRYVVKAN
+375 RTVFDRYIVKAN
-387 FVKDDDEKGREWS
+387 FVSDNDEEGREWS
-400 LLRPYKDTDTRR
+400 LLMPYKYIDTRR

-421 TFEKKQDMI
+421 TFENKQDMI

-436 IQVSHPS
+436 IQVCHPS

-450 QTLLRWFK
+450 QTLLGWFK
-458 DSDSIDISE
+458 DSATIDDIKE
-467 DVYLER
+467 DEYLAI
-473 LNGYIYDDL
+473 LNSYIYDDL
-482 KNLSNYFEPKDY
+482 KNLSKYFEPKDY

-518 KDRNITINGEEQE
+518 KDRNITLNGEQQE
-531 WSIISK
+531 WSIISE

-593 KDKALMYNDNSNL
+593 EDKAALYNSNLNL
-606 APNRQLIYKITQ
+606 APNRQLIYNITRSY
-618 NGWGKQQIES
+618 GWGKEQIAS
-628 HLRFIQT
+628 HYEFIKT
-635 VFKNAHRIL
+635 VFGNARRIL
-644 RVKEN
+644 IVE
-649 KS
+649 SQE

>member
-1 MSKQNTVEILNVEQI
+1 MARIMSKQNTVEILNVEQI
-16 FNSKYVVPLYQRNF
+16 FTSKYVVPLYQRNF

-60 VTIRRQDDSFEVIDG
+60 VTIRRQDGSFEVIDG
-75 QQRLTILAL
+75 QQRLTIMAL

-91 NVEHEIH
+91 
-98 YDSRPEKVEPEIHYD
+98 KVNTEIHYD
-113 SRPEVERFLQSLA
+113 SRPEVEQFLRSLA
-126 SGVNITSSDPST
+126 SGVNISSSDTST

-149 EQIVKIEKAEAGTEG
+149 EEIAKIDNKEA
-164 FKETFRVFV
+164 FQDYV

-207 EIVKGLL
+207 EIVKGIL

-222 KLSKVCATI
+222 KLSKVCASI

-251 KALFGENYN
+251 KALFGDNYDGFTLDDSN
-260 SFLKYSTFKDYLSSI
+260 FKDYLSSI
-275 DSEGIITDGLNL
+275 DSEEIITDGLNL
-287 DEILNGK
+287 HEILNGN
-294 APENSKT
+294 APENSNT

-326 VMKLYYNDKIKG
+326 VMKLYYNENIK
-338 NKEIDEIRLH
+338 NKGYNEIDEIRLH

-387 FVKDDDEKGREWS
+387 FVKDDDEEGREWS
-400 LLRPYKDTDTRR
+400 LLKPNKYTDTRR
-412 NRSQLRFRN
+412 NRSQLKFRN
-421 TFEKKQDMI
+421 TFDKKQDMI

-436 IQVSHPS
+436 IQVCHPS

-450 QTLLRWFK
+450 QTLLGWFK
-458 DSDSIDISE
+458 DRDSIVIAE
-467 DVYLER
+467 DDYLAR
-473 LNGYIYDDL
+473 LNRYIYGDL
-482 KNLSNYFEPKDY
+482 KSLSKYFEPEVY
-494 TPELQGTSTSH
+494 RPELQGTSTSH
-505 AALDYIDYLIWNI
+505 AALDYIDYIIWNI
-518 KDRNITINGEEQE
+518 KDRIITINGEEQE
-531 WSIISK
+531 WSMISE

-557 KEELA
+557 KEDFA
-562 QEGVDDFLLNC
+562 QEGVDDFHLNC

-593 KDKALMYNDNSNL
+593 KDKALIYNDKSNL

-618 NGWGKQQIES
+618 NGWGKPQIES
-628 HLRFIQT
+628 HLKFIKT
-635 VFKNAHRIL
+635 VFSNAHRIL
-644 RVKEN
+644 IDE
-649 KS
+649 SQE

>member
-1 MSKQNTVEILNVEQI
+1 MSKNNTVEILNVEQI

-30 AWGEEQICQLLQDIY
+30 AWGEEQICQLLQDIF

-52 QQYFIGSL
+52 QKYFIGSL

-91 NVEHEIH
+91 
-98 YDSRPEKVEPEIHYD
+98 KVNTEIHYD
-113 SRPEVERFLQSLA
+113 SRPEVEQFLKSLA
-126 SGVNITSSDPST
+126 SGVNISSSDPST

-149 EQIVKIEKAEAGTEG
+149 EQIAKIEKAEAETED

-207 EIVKGLL
+207 EIIKGIL

-222 KLSKVCATI
+222 KLSKVCASI

-251 KALFGENYN
+251 KALFGDNYDSLTLNDSNFKEYLEN
-260 SFLKYSTFKDYLSSI
+260 I
-275 DSEGIITDGLNL
+275 DSENMITEGHSL
-287 DEILNGK
+287 DEILDGK
-294 APENSKT
+294 ALGNSFS

-306 DIPEADRE
+306 DIPEVDRE
-314 ESIIDFPNFLMH
+314 ESIIDFPNFLMQ

-348 DKYLLKTFRLIEDDI
+348 DKYLLKTFRLIEADI

-375 RTVFDRYVVKAN
+375 RTVFDRYIVKAN
-387 FVKDDDEKGREWS
+387 FVSDNDEEGREWS
-400 LLRPYKDTDTRR
+400 LLMPYKYIDTRR
-412 NRSQLRFRN
+412 NRSQLKFRN
-421 TFEKKQDMI
+421 TFENKQDMI

-436 IQVSHPS
+436 IQVCHPS

-450 QTLLRWFK
+450 QALLEWFK
-458 DSDSIDISE
+458 DRDSIIIDE
-467 DVYLER
+467 DVYLAI
-473 LNGYIYDDL
+473 LNRYIYDDL
-482 KNLSNYFEPKDY
+482 KNLSKYFEPKDY

-518 KDRNITINGEEQE
+518 KDRNSTINGEEQE
-531 WSIISK
+531 WSMISE

-593 KDKALMYNDNSNL
+593 EDKAALYNSSLNL
-606 APNRQLIYKITQ
+606 APNRQLIYNITRSY
-618 NGWGKQQIES
+618 GWGKEQIAS
-628 HLRFIQT
+628 HYEFIKT
-635 VFKNAHRIL
+635 VFGNARRIL
-644 RVKEN
+644 IVE
-649 KS
+649 SQE

>member
-1 MSKQNTVEILNVEQI
+1 MSKNNTVEILNVEQI

-30 AWGEEQICQLLQDIY
+30 AWGEEQICQLLQDIH

-60 VTIRRQDDSFEVIDG
+60 VTIRRQDGSFEVIDG

-91 NVEHEIH
+91 RIET
-98 YDSRPEKVEPEIHYD
+98 EIHYD

-126 SGVNITSSDPST
+126 SGVYASGSDPST
-138 SHFSAAIETIK
+138 SHFSAVIETIK
-149 EQIVKIEKAEAGTEG
+149 EEIAKIENKD
-164 FKETFRVFV
+164 TFRDYV

-207 EIVKGLL
+207 EIIKGIL

-222 KLSKVCATI
+222 KLSKVCASI
-231 WDACSQMDERVQK
+231 WDACSQMDERGQK

-251 KALFGENYN
+251 KALFGDNYDSFTLNDSNFKEYLEN
-260 SFLKYSTFKDYLSSI
+260 I
-275 DSEGIITDGLNL
+275 DSENMITEGHSL
-287 DEILNGK
+287 DEILDGK
-294 APENSKT
+294 ALGNSFS

-306 DIPEADRE
+306 DIPEVDRE
-314 ESIIDFPNFLMH
+314 ESIIDFPNFLMQ

-348 DKYLLKTFRLIEDDI
+348 DKYLLKTFRLIEADI

-375 RTVFDRYVVKAN
+375 RTVFDRYIVKAN
-387 FVKDDDEKGREWS
+387 FVSDNDEEGREWS
-400 LLRPYKDTDTRR
+400 LLMPYKYIDTRR

-421 TFEKKQDMI
+421 TFENKQDMI
-430 IKAVSC
+430 IKAISC
-436 IQVSHPS
+436 IQVCHPS

-450 QTLLRWFK
+450 QTLLGWFK
-458 DSDSIDISE
+458 DSATIDDIKE
-467 DVYLER
+467 DEYLAI
-473 LNGYIYDDL
+473 LNSYIYDDL
-482 KNLSNYFEPKDY
+482 KNLSKYFEPKDY

-518 KDRNITINGEEQE
+518 KDRNITLNGEQQE
-531 WSIISK
+531 WSIISE

-593 KDKALMYNDNSNL
+593 EDKAALYNSNLNL
-606 APNRQLIYKITQ
+606 APNRQLIYNITRSY
-618 NGWGKQQIES
+618 GWGKEQIAS
-628 HLRFIQT
+628 HYEFIKT
-635 VFKNAHRIL
+635 VFGNARRIL
-644 RVKEN
+644 IVE
-649 KS
+649 SQE

>member
-1 MSKQNTVEILNVEQI
+1 MSKNNTVEILNVEQI

-30 AWGEEQICQLLQDIY
+30 AWGEEQICQLLQDIF

-52 QQYFIGSL
+52 QKYFIGSL

-91 NVEHEIH
+91 
-98 YDSRPEKVEPEIHYD
+98 KVNTEIHYD
-113 SRPEVERFLQSLA
+113 SRPEVEQFLKSLA
-126 SGVNITSSDPST
+126 SGVNISSSDPST

-149 EQIVKIEKAEAGTEG
+149 EQIAKIERAEAETED

-207 EIVKGLL
+207 EIVKGIL

-222 KLSKVCATI
+222 KLSKVCASI

-251 KALFGENYN
+251 KALFGDNYD
-260 SFLKYSTFKDYLSSI
+260 SFTLNDSNFKDYLSSI

-294 APENSKT
+294 APDNSNT

-348 DKYLLKTFRLIEDDI
+348 DKYLLKTFRLIEADI
-363 DATEFFYRLLKC
+363 DAAEFCYRLLKC
-375 RTVFDRYVVKAN
+375 STVFDRYIVKAN
-387 FVKDDDEKGREWS
+387 FVSDNDEEGREWS
-400 LLRPYKDTDTRR
+400 LLMPYKYIDTRR
-412 NRSQLRFRN
+412 NRYQLKFRN
-421 TFEKKQDMI
+421 TFENKQDMI

-436 IQVSHPS
+436 IQVCHPS

-450 QTLLRWFK
+450 QALLGWFK
-458 DSDSIDISE
+458 DRDSIIIDE
-467 DVYLER
+467 D
-473 LNGYIYDDL
+473 
-482 KNLSNYFEPKDY
+482 
-494 TPELQGTSTSH
+494 
-505 AALDYIDYLIWNI
+505 DYLAILNRYMI
-518 KDRNITINGEEQE
+518 AAE
-531 WSIISK
+531 W
-537 LKDFRFQYWNSV
+537 
-549 EHHYPQKR
+549 
-557 KEELA
+557 
-562 QEGVDDFLLNC
+562 
-573 LGNIFLIGKSTNS
+573 
-586 RLSDKNP
+586 
-593 KDKALMYNDNSNL
+593 MYHSYHFEMY
-606 APNRQLIYKITQ
+606 Q
-618 NGWGKQQIES
+618 S
-628 HLRFIQT
+628 
-635 VFKNAHRIL
+635 
-644 RVKEN
+644 
-649 KS
+649 

>member
-1 MSKQNTVEILNVEQI
+1 MNKNNTVEILNVEQI

-30 AWGEEQICQLLQDIY
+30 AWGEEQICQMLQDIF

-52 QQYFIGSL
+52 QKYFIGSL

-91 NVEHEIH
+91 
-98 YDSRPEKVEPEIHYD
+98 KVNTEIHYD
-113 SRPEVERFLQSLA
+113 SRPEVEQFLKSLS
-126 SGVNITSSDPST
+126 SGVNISSSDPST

-149 EQIVKIEKAEAGTEG
+149 EQIAKIEKAEAGTEG

-207 EIVKGLL
+207 EIVKGIL

-222 KLSKVCATI
+222 KLSKVCASI

-251 KALFGENYN
+251 KALFGDNYD
-260 SFLKYSTFKDYLSSI
+260 SFTLNDSNFKDYLSSI

-294 APENSKT
+294 APDNSNT

-387 FVKDDDEKGREWS
+387 FVKDDDEEGREWS
-400 LLRPYKDTDTRR
+400 LLKPNKYTDTRR
-412 NRSQLRFRN
+412 NRSQLKFRN
-421 TFEKKQDMI
+421 TFDKKQDMI

-436 IQVSHPS
+436 IQVCHPS

-450 QTLLRWFK
+450 QTLLGWFK
-458 DSDSIDISE
+458 DRDSIVIAE
-467 DVYLER
+467 DDYLAR
-473 LNGYIYDDL
+473 LNRYIYGDL
-482 KNLSNYFEPKDY
+482 KSLSKYFEPEVY
-494 TPELQGTSTSH
+494 RPELQGTSTSH
-505 AALDYIDYLIWNI
+505 AALDYIDYIIWNI
-518 KDRNITINGEEQE
+518 KDRIITINGEEQE
-531 WSIISK
+531 WSMISE

-557 KEELA
+557 KEDFA
-562 QEGVDDFLLNC
+562 QEGVDDFHLNC

-593 KDKALMYNDNSNL
+593 KDKALIYNDKSNL

-618 NGWGKQQIES
+618 NGWGKPQIES
-628 HLRFIQT
+628 HLKFIKT
-635 VFKNAHRIL
+635 VFSNAHRIL
-644 RVKEN
+644 IDE
-649 KS
+649 SQE

>member
-1 MSKQNTVEILNVEQI
+1 MSKNNTVEILNVEQI

-30 AWGEEQICQLLQDIY
+30 AWGEEQICQLLQDIN

-60 VTIRRQDDSFEVIDG
+60 VTIRRQDGSFEVIDG

-91 NVEHEIH
+91 RIET
-98 YDSRPEKVEPEIHYD
+98 EIHYD

-126 SGVNITSSDPST
+126 SGVYASGSDPST

-149 EQIVKIEKAEAGTEG
+149 EEIAKIENKD
-164 FKETFRVFV
+164 TFRDYV

-207 EIVKGLL
+207 EIIKGIL

-222 KLSKVCATI
+222 KLSKVCASI

-251 KALFGENYN
+251 KALFGDNYD
-260 SFLKYSTFKDYLSSI
+260 SFTLNDSNFKDYLSSI

-294 APENSKT
+294 APDNSNT

-348 DKYLLKTFRLIEDDI
+348 DKYLLKTFRLIEADI
-363 DATEFFYRLLKC
+363 DAAEFCYRLLKC
-375 RTVFDRYVVKAN
+375 RTVFDRYIVKAN
-387 FVKDDDEKGREWS
+387 FVSDNDEEGREWS
-400 LLRPYKDTDTRR
+400 LLMPYKYIDTRR
-412 NRSQLRFRN
+412 NRYQLKFRN
-421 TFEKKQDMI
+421 TFENKQDMI

-436 IQVSHPS
+436 IQVCHPS

-450 QTLLRWFK
+450 QALLGWFK
-458 DSDSIDISE
+458 DRDSIIIDE
-467 DVYLER
+467 DDYLAI
-473 LNGYIYDDL
+473 LNRYIYDDL
-482 KNLSNYFEPKDY
+482 KNLSKYFEPKDY

-531 WSIISK
+531 WSMISE

-593 KDKALMYNDNSNL
+593 EDKAALYNSNLNL
-606 APNRQLIYKITQ
+606 APNRQLIYNITRSY
-618 NGWGKQQIES
+618 GWGKEQIAS
-628 HLRFIQT
+628 HYEFIKT
-635 VFKNAHRIL
+635 VFGNARRIL
-644 RVKEN
+644 IVE
-649 KS
+649 SQE

>member
-1 MSKQNTVEILNVEQI
+1 M
-16 FNSKYVVPLYQRNF
+16 
-30 AWGEEQICQLLQDIY
+30 
-45 ESIKVKD
+45 
-52 QQYFIGSL
+52 
-60 VTIRRQDDSFEVIDG
+60 
-75 QQRLTILAL
+75 
-84 LSYVLQF
+84 LQF
-91 NVEHEIH
+91 
-98 YDSRPEKVEPEIHYD
+98 KVNTEIHYD
-113 SRPEVERFLQSLA
+113 SRPEVEQFLRSLA
-126 SGVNITSSDPST
+126 SGVNISSSDPST

-149 EQIVKIEKAEAGTEG
+149 EQIAKIENKD
-164 FKETFRVFV
+164 TFRDYV

-183 MPEDTDVAAYFEIM
+183 MPNDTDVAAYFEIM

-207 EIVKGLL
+207 EIVKGIL

-222 KLSKVCATI
+222 KLSKVCASI
-231 WDACSQMDERVQK
+231 WEDCSQMDERVQK

-251 KALFGENYN
+251 KALFGDNYD
-260 SFLKYSTFKDYLSSI
+260 SFTLNDSNFKDYLENI
-275 DSEGIITDGLNL
+275 DSENMITEGHSL
-287 DEILNGK
+287 DEILNGN
-294 APENSKT
+294 APDNSNT

-326 VMKLYYNDKIKG
+326 VMKLYYNENMKNKG
-338 NKEIDEIRLH
+338 YNEIDEIRLH

-387 FVKDDDEKGREWS
+387 FVKDDDEEGREWS
-400 LLRPYKDTDTRR
+400 LLKPNKYTDTRR
-412 NRSQLRFRN
+412 NRSQLKFRN
-421 TFEKKQDMI
+421 TFDKKQDMI

-436 IQVSHPS
+436 IQVCHPS

-450 QTLLRWFK
+450 QAILGWFK
-458 DSDSIDISE
+458 DRDSIVIDE
-467 DVYLER
+467 DDYLAR
-473 LNGYIYDDL
+473 LNRYIYDDL
-482 KNLSNYFEPKDY
+482 KNLSKYFEPKDY

-518 KDRNITINGEEQE
+518 KDRNITLNGEQE
-531 WSIISK
+531 WSIISE

-586 RLSDKNP
+586 KLSDKNP
-593 KDKALMYNDNSNL
+593 EDKAALYNSNLNL
-606 APNRQLIYKITQ
+606 APNRQLIYTITRSY
-618 NGWGKQQIES
+618 GWGKEQIAS
-628 HLRFIQT
+628 HYEFVKT
-635 VFKNAHRIL
+635 VFSNARRIL
-644 RVKEN
+644 IVE
-649 KS
+649 SQE

>member
-1 MSKQNTVEILNVEQI
+1 MIKINTVDILNVEQI

-91 NVEHEIH
+91 NVE
-98 YDSRPEKVEPEIHYD
+98 PEIHYD

-126 SGVNITSSDPST
+126 SGIDASGSDPST
-138 SHFSAAIETIK
+138 SHFSAAIGTIK

-183 MPEDTDVAAYFEIM
+183 MPGDTDVAAYFEIM

-207 EIVKGLL
+207 EIVKGIL

-222 KLSKVCATI
+222 KLSKVCASI

-244 SFDTNIR
+244 PFDTTIR
-251 KALFGENYN
+251 KALFGEDYD
-260 SFLKYSTFKDYLSSI
+260 SFTLNDSNFKEYLLSI
-275 DSEGIITDGLNL
+275 DSDEIITEGLNL

-294 APENSKT
+294 APEKSNNR
-301 KSEEE
+301 SEEE

-338 NKEIDEIRLH
+338 NKEIDDIRLH
-348 DKYLLKTFRLIEDDI
+348 DKYLLKTFRLIEADI

-375 RTVFDRYVVKAN
+375 RTVFDKYIVKAN
-387 FVKDDDEKGREWS
+387 FVSDNDEEGREWS
-400 LLRPYKDTDTRR
+400 LLMPYKYTDQKR
-412 NRSQLRFRN
+412 NRSQLKFRN

-436 IQVSHPS
+436 IQVCHPS

-458 DSDSIDISE
+458 DRDSIEISE
-467 DVYLER
+467 DEYLAG
-473 LNGYIYDDL
+473 LNRYIYDDL
-482 KNLSNYFEPKDY
+482 KNLSRYFEPEVY
-494 TPELQGTSTSH
+494 TPELQGTSASH

-531 WSIISK
+531 WSMISE

-562 QEGVDDFLLNC
+562 QEEVDDFLLNC

-593 KDKALMYNDNSNL
+593 EDKAALYNSNLNL
-606 APNRQLIYKITQ
+606 APNRQLIYNITRSY
-618 NGWGKQQIES
+618 GWGKEQIAS
-628 HLRFIQT
+628 HYEFIKT
-635 VFKNAHRIL
+635 VFGNAHRIL
-644 RVKEN
+644 IGE
-649 KS
+649 SQE

>member
-1 MSKQNTVEILNVEQI
+1 MSKNNTVEILNVEQI

-30 AWGEEQICQLLQDIY
+30 AWGEEQICQLLQDIH

-60 VTIRRQDDSFEVIDG
+60 VTIRRQDGSFEVIDG

-91 NVEHEIH
+91 RIET
-98 YDSRPEKVEPEIHYD
+98 EIHYD

-126 SGVNITSSDPST
+126 SGVYASGSDPST

-149 EQIVKIEKAEAGTEG
+149 EEIAKIENKD
-164 FKETFRVFV
+164 TFRDYV

-207 EIVKGLL
+207 EIIKGIL

-222 KLSKVCATI
+222 KLSKVCASI

-251 KALFGENYN
+251 KALFGDNYDSLTLNDSNFKEYLEN
-260 SFLKYSTFKDYLSSI
+260 I
-275 DSEGIITDGLNL
+275 DSENMITEGHSL
-287 DEILNGK
+287 DEILDGK
-294 APENSKT
+294 ALGNSFS

-306 DIPEADRE
+306 DIPEVDRE
-314 ESIIDFPNFLMH
+314 ESIIDFPNFLMQ

-338 NKEIDEIRLH
+338 NMEIDEIRLH
-348 DKYLLKTFRLIEDDI
+348 DKYLLKTFRLIEADI

-375 RTVFDRYVVKAN
+375 RTVFDRYIVKAN
-387 FVKDDDEKGREWS
+387 FVSDNDEEGREWS
-400 LLRPYKDTDTRR
+400 LLMPYKYIDTRR

-421 TFEKKQDMI
+421 TFENKQDMI

-436 IQVSHPS
+436 IQVCHPS

-450 QTLLRWFK
+450 QTLLGWFK
-458 DSDSIDISE
+458 DSATIDDIKE
-467 DVYLER
+467 DEYLAI
-473 LNGYIYDDL
+473 LNSYIYDDL
-482 KNLSNYFEPKDY
+482 KNLSKYFEPKDY

-518 KDRNITINGEEQE
+518 KDRNITLNGEQQE
-531 WSIISK
+531 WSIISE

-573 LGNIFLIGKSTNS
+573 LGNIFLISKSTNS

-593 KDKALMYNDNSNL
+593 EDKAALYNSNLNL
-606 APNRQLIYKITQ
+606 APNRQLIYNITRSY
-618 NGWGKQQIES
+618 GWGKEQIAS
-628 HLRFIQT
+628 HYEFIKT
-635 VFKNAHRIL
+635 VFGNARRIL
-644 RVKEN
+644 IVE
-649 KS
+649 SQE

>member
-1 MSKQNTVEILNVEQI
+1 MSKNNTVEILNVEQI

-30 AWGEEQICQLLQDIY
+30 AWGEEQICQLLQDIH

-60 VTIRRQDDSFEVIDG
+60 VTIRRQDGSFEVIDG

-91 NVEHEIH
+91 RIET
-98 YDSRPEKVEPEIHYD
+98 EIHYD

-126 SGVNITSSDPST
+126 SGVYASGSDPST

-149 EQIVKIEKAEAGTEG
+149 EEIAKIENKD
-164 FKETFRVFV
+164 TFRDYV

-207 EIVKGLL
+207 EIVKGIL

-222 KLSKVCATI
+222 KLSKVCASI

-251 KALFGENYN
+251 KALFGDNYD
-260 SFLKYSTFKDYLSSI
+260 SFTLNDSNFKDYLSSI

-294 APENSKT
+294 APDNSNT

-348 DKYLLKTFRLIEDDI
+348 DKYLLKTFRLIEADI

-375 RTVFDRYVVKAN
+375 RTVFDRYIVKAN
-387 FVKDDDEKGREWS
+387 FVSDNDEEGREWS
-400 LLRPYKDTDTRR
+400 LLMPYKYIDTRR
-412 NRSQLRFRN
+412 NRSQLKFRN
-421 TFEKKQDMI
+421 TFENKQDMI

-436 IQVSHPS
+436 IQVCHPS

-450 QTLLRWFK
+450 QALLGWFK
-458 DSDSIDISE
+458 DRDSIIIDE
-467 DVYLER
+467 DDYLAI
-473 LNGYIYDDL
+473 LNRYIYDDL
-482 KNLSNYFEPKDY
+482 KNLSKYFEPKDY

-531 WSIISK
+531 WSMISE

-593 KDKALMYNDNSNL
+593 EDKAALYNSNLNL
-606 APNRQLIYKITQ
+606 APNRQLIYNITRSY
-618 NGWGKQQIES
+618 GWGKEQIAS
-628 HLRFIQT
+628 HYEFIKT
-635 VFKNAHRIL
+635 VFGNARRIL
-644 RVKEN
+644 IVE
-649 KS
+649 SQE